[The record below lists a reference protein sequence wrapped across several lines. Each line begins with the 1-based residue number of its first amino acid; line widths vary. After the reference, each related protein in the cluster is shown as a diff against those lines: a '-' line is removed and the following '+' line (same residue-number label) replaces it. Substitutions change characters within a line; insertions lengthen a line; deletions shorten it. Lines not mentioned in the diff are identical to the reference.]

1 MYEIPTVNFDLP
13 MHVLQT
19 PLAPNVICKR
29 FGKEKFKQKSFEN
42 LNT

>member
-29 FGKEKFKQKSFEN
+29 FGKRN
-42 LNT
+42 LSKNLLKT